1 MNPKTLPFP
10 PYLKALA
17 VLALLTVVIFVLIV
31 GKSILIPLAMGAFFA
46 ALFTPLCLYLEKIK
60 FSRILSC
67 IVSLLCMIGLV
78 FGLLSFIV
86 SNLISFSKD
95 FANVSIRISSLI
107 EQVDQ
112 FTSTKLGFQQKLADE
127 LDPNALLALVNENS
141 GSISKFA
148 INAIGSLSSLVLIPV
163 FMFFFL
169 LYRDHL
175 VQVIISMYQ
184 DTEPEL
190 VKTQIIRL
198 RKVVLNYISGVG
210 KVMVILALLN
220 ITAYTL
226 IGVDHAIF
234 FGLIGAILN
243 IIPYV
248 GPFIGALLPMSYA
261 FLTMNNL
268 LSPLLILGAYQ
279 AIQLLEGNILTPK
292 IVGSQVNLN
301 AFITF
306 LGLLL
311 GASIWGV
318 AGMILIIP
326 MLAILREIFDLSSS
340 TKPFALLLGEEPKT
354 IKSKPTSDENS
365 NS

>member
-1 MNPKTLPFP
+1 
-10 PYLKALA
+10 
-17 VLALLTVVIFVLIV
+17 
-31 GKSILIPLAMGAFFA
+31 
-46 ALFTPLCLYLEKIK
+46 
-60 FSRILSC
+60 
-67 IVSLLCMIGLV
+67 MIGLV

-248 GPFIGALLPMSYA
+248 GPFIYSLHC
-261 FLTMNNL
+261 
-268 LSPLLILGAYQ
+268 
-279 AIQLLEGNILTPK
+279 
-292 IVGSQVNLN
+292 
-301 AFITF
+301 
-306 LGLLL
+306 
-311 GASIWGV
+311 
-318 AGMILIIP
+318 
-326 MLAILREIFDLSSS
+326 
-340 TKPFALLLGEEPKT
+340 
-354 IKSKPTSDENS
+354 
-365 NS
+365 

>member
-1 MNPKTLPFP
+1 
-10 PYLKALA
+10 
-17 VLALLTVVIFVLIV
+17 
-31 GKSILIPLAMGAFFA
+31 
-46 ALFTPLCLYLEKIK
+46 
-60 FSRILSC
+60 
-67 IVSLLCMIGLV
+67 
-78 FGLLSFIV
+78 
-86 SNLISFSKD
+86 
-95 FANVSIRISSLI
+95 
-107 EQVDQ
+107 
-112 FTSTKLGFQQKLADE
+112 
-127 LDPNALLALVNENS
+127 
-141 GSISKFA
+141 
-148 INAIGSLSSLVLIPV
+148 
-163 FMFFFL
+163 
-169 LYRDHL
+169 
-175 VQVIISMYQ
+175 MYQ